1 MCCLRLSCVLAR
13 VPSLP
18 SLYMPSVSDVARAQR
33 GQGFGHRVD
42 TRGQRS
48 NPLRTRIRT
57 CGQSR
62 RNGGSPAP
70 CVPDDGTS
78 RSRRSAPASTRAR
91 VRRIAAQTKW
101 FVEHEQLCNSTAVI
115 NTHPSAVPRCG
126 FEVRRFG
133 IAVAWYKYIHTHSS
147 IRKKRQEVEVRPE
160 FRGIRGL
167 REQRRA
173 SADTLSIT
181 RIRRSSSWI
190 IVPRKHTGTKK
201 QTRQP
206 HRHVVPAPRVCFA
219 LCC

>member
-33 GQGFGHRVD
+33 GQRFGHRVD

-101 FVEHEQLCNSTAVI
+101 FVEHVRTA
-115 NTHPSAVPRCG
+115 
-126 FEVRRFG
+126 
-133 IAVAWYKYIHTHSS
+133 
-147 IRKKRQEVEVRPE
+147 
-160 FRGIRGL
+160 
-167 REQRRA
+167 
-173 SADTLSIT
+173 
-181 RIRRSSSWI
+181 
-190 IVPRKHTGTKK
+190 
-201 QTRQP
+201 
-206 HRHVVPAPRVCFA
+206 
-219 LCC
+219 